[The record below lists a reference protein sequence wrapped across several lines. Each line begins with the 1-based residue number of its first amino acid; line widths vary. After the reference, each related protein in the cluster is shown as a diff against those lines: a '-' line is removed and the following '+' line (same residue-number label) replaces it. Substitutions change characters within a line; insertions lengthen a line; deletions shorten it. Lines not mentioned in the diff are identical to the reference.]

1 MFHEA
6 TNFILSISITKPNA
20 LLILHGKERGMNYAI
35 TKIHPVALGVA
46 LGIIEGLPTA
56 KGGTN
61 ELMNNLMSP
70 ITTVMGCIA
79 MFTAP
84 RS

>member
-1 MFHEA
+1 
-6 TNFILSISITKPNA
+6 
-20 LLILHGKERGMNYAI
+20 MNYAI